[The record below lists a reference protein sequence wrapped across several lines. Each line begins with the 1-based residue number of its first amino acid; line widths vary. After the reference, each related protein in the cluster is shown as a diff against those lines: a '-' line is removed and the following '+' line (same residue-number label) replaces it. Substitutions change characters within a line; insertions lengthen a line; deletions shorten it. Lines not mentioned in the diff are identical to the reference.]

1 MQILQFSNINVVFV
15 KELIFYQEHCQR
27 LFLMNLAEKSEGKET
42 TNLLS
47 KSSTNPFGKNANVST
62 PKYELICS
70 LEKVFLCQERL

>member
-27 LFLMNLAEKSEGKET
+27 LFLMNLAEKSEGKES

-47 KSSTNPFGKNANVST
+47 KSWTNPFGNVST

-70 LEKVFLCQERL
+70 LEKAFLCQERL

>member
-1 MQILQFSNINVVFV
+1 MSMFFSLEKLIL
-15 KELIFYQEHCQR
+15 YQEHCQT

-47 KSSTNPFGKNANVST
+47 KSWTNPFGKSANVST

-70 LEKVFLCQERL
+70 QEKVFLCQERL